1 MAIVTLVGGSVGG
14 YITFSG
20 GHRLLDAGI
29 CGEENLPEVNRSSLM
44 GIGITSLMRIF
55 LFLAALGVI
64 SHGFKLDPANP
75 PASVFQLAVGDVGY
89 KIFGIV
95 MWSAAITS
103 VIGCAY
109 TSVSFIRTF
118 SESLNRNYRYLIIAF
133 IVFSAAIFAFIG
145 RPVTVLVVVGA
156 LNGLIL
162 PIVLG
167 SLLLAARNKKIVG
180 NYQHPKVLIVSGW
193 LVFLVMLYMAANTV
207 LKMFPTLFK

>member
-1 MAIVTLVGGSVGG
+1 
-14 YITFSG
+14 
-20 GHRLLDAGI
+20 
-29 CGEENLPEVNRSSLM
+29 
-44 GIGITSLMRIF
+44 
-55 LFLAALGVI
+55 
-64 SHGFKLDPANP
+64 
-75 PASVFQLAVGDVGY
+75 
-89 KIFGIV
+89 

>member
-1 MAIVTLVGGSVGG
+1 
-14 YITFSG
+14 
-20 GHRLLDAGI
+20 
-29 CGEENLPEVNRSSLM
+29 
-44 GIGITSLMRIF
+44 MRIF